1 MEKKNEKVI
10 NNDLKLELRNIL
22 YSFLGDDIANF

>member
-1 MEKKNEKVI
+1 MEKKNEKEI